1 MIGETVS
8 SNMELASS
16 DNEIFSISQL
26 LHGAEAL
33 VMIFTP
39 YCYGD
44 ASNKES
50 IESLVLEV
58 SSRIDEFNSQDLR
71 VVCITR

>member
-1 MIGETVS
+1 MIGEAVS
-8 SNMELASS
+8 SDLELASS
-16 DNEIFSISQL
+16 NNEIFSISQL

-39 YCYGD
+39 YCFGD
-44 ASNKES
+44 ATNKES
-50 IESLVLEV
+50 IESLILEV
-58 SSRIDEFNSQDLR
+58 DERIDEFNSQDLR

>member
-1 MIGETVS
+1 MNGTAVS
-8 SNMELASS
+8 SDLELASS

-44 ASNKES
+44 AASKET
-50 IESLVLEV
+50 IESLILEV
-58 SSRIDEFNSQDLR
+58 NERIDEFNSQDLR
-71 VVCITR
+71 VVCVTR